1 LQLWTH
7 LGLASLTHGGG
18 FRGVAAATGE
28 VRLALRI
35 TASGVTAQNDQLV
48 EQAIIAE
55 QAATI
60 AQKDK
65 QLAELA
71 AVII

>member
-1 LQLWTH
+1 ME
-7 LGLASLTHGGG
+7 GDFG
-18 FRGVAAATGE
+18 
-28 VRLALRI
+28 ALRQQLARCDWHY
-35 TASGVTAQNDQLV
+35 THNGEWRTYSSTCTTAQNDQLV

>member
-1 LQLWTH
+1 MYVCT
-7 LGLASLTHGGG
+7 
-18 FRGVAAATGE
+18 
-28 VRLALRI
+28 
-35 TASGVTAQNDQLV
+35 TAQNDQLV